1 MRFSLYNRKYL
12 NQYKGG
18 ILNLYAE
25 IILNSEAIEID
36 RPFTYKVPLDM
47 EEKVKVGQI
56 VKVPFGVRSKPVEGF
71 ILDLKAEEEMKVSFK
86 MKNILSVENEEPIIT
101 EDDLKLINFLREEYL
116 CKYIDAIRLLI
127 PVGILK
133 GAKSKSRNVI
143 VFINDNLEK
152 IKNKDGYIEII
163 DFIKRNTGKYTKTE
177 LSKEHGFSI
186 YKLNKLMEHGLIKS
200 EEEIV
205 FRYNTREY
213 NKDVQKNLTVE
224 QSMAIKEIEESE
236 ENLILLKGVTG
247 SGKTEVYM
255 RIVEKTLEEGKSAIV
270 LVPEIAL
277 TPQMIERFKGRFG
290 SNVALFHSKLSDGE
304 RFDEWYRVKEG
315 KASLI
320 IGARSAIFL
329 PAKNLGLIII
339 DEEHENTYKSD
350 QNPKYQ
356 TKEVAE
362 YIAKLK
368 GCKVILGSATP
379 TIESYYR
386 AISGEMKLV
395 ELNHRVDN
403 KPMPKM
409 MLVDMREEL
418 RSGNKSLFSR
428 RLYASMKEKLEKG
441 EQIILFLNRRGF
453 STFVS
458 CRSCGYVFHCEDCD
472 ISMTYHKNG
481 FLVCHYCGKT
491 KKQPNL
497 CPKCGSKYVK
507 FFGAGTER
515 VEEEVRRYFK
525 NARILRM
532 DVDTTRAKD
541 SHEKIYNA
549 FKAREADIL
558 IGTQMVSKGLD
569 FPNVTLVGI
578 LAADMSLNLPDYR
591 AAERSFQIITQ
602 VAGRAGRGDKEG
614 EVIVQTYTPEHY
626 SLQYAK
632 KYDYE
637 NFYEKEFTIRAMMG
651 YPPFG
656 RILLINGSGKNE
668 DELRKQMIYLGEKV
682 KEKAEEFGGLE
693 VLGPTPCIIYR
704 IKENYRWQI
713 IVKGEFSSK
722 FSKSIKDILY
732 DKANNVYND
741 IRVSM
746 DINPNSLS

>member
-1 MRFSLYNRKYL
+1 
-12 NQYKGG
+12 
-18 ILNLYAE
+18 
-25 IILNSEAIEID
+25 
-36 RPFTYKVPLDM
+36 M

-86 MKNILSVENEEPIIT
+86 MKSILSVENEEPVIT

-713 IVKGEFSSK
+713 IIKGEFSSK

>member
-1 MRFSLYNRKYL
+1 M
-12 NQYKGG
+12 
-18 ILNLYAE
+18 YAE

-56 VKVPFGVRSKPVEGF
+56 VKVPFGARSKPVEGF

-143 VFINDNLEK
+143 VFIDDNLEK
-152 IKNKDGYIEII
+152 IKNKDGYIETI

-177 LSKEHGFSI
+177 LSKDHGLSI
-186 YKLNKLMEHGLIKS
+186 YKLNKLIEHGLIKS

-213 NKDVQKNLTVE
+213 NKYVQKNLTLE
-224 QSMAIKEIEESE
+224 QSMAIKAIEESE

-255 RIVEKTLEEGKSAIV
+255 RIVEKTLKEGKSAIV

-395 ELNHRVDN
+395 ELNCRVDN
-403 KPMPKM
+403 RPMPEM
-409 MLVDMREEL
+409 TLVDMREEL
-418 RSGNKSLFSR
+418 RSGNKSIFSR
-428 RLYASMKEKLEKG
+428 RLYVSMKEKLEKG

-458 CRSCGYVFHCEDCD
+458 CRSCGYVFQCEDCD

-491 KKQPNL
+491 KQQPNL

-525 NARILRM
+525 NAKILRM
-532 DVDTTRAKD
+532 DIDTTRAKD
-541 SHEKIYNA
+541 SHEKIYNT

-578 LAADMSLNLPDYR
+578 LAADMSLNIPDYR
-591 AAERSFQIITQ
+591 AAEKSFQIITQ

-632 KYDYE
+632 KYNYE
-637 NFYEKEFTIRAMMG
+637 GFYEKEFTIRAMMG

-656 RILLINGSGKNE
+656 RILLINGTGKNE
-668 DELRKQMIYLGEKV
+668 NELKNQMIYLGKRV

-713 IVKGEFSSK
+713 IVKGEFSAK

>member
-1 MRFSLYNRKYL
+1 M
-12 NQYKGG
+12 
-18 ILNLYAE
+18 YAE

-56 VKVPFGVRSKPVEGF
+56 VKVPFGARSKPVEGF

-143 VFINDNLEK
+143 VFIDDNLEK
-152 IKNKDGYIEII
+152 IKNKDGYIETI

-177 LSKEHGFSI
+177 LSKDHGLSI
-186 YKLNKLMEHGLIKS
+186 YKLNKLIEHGLIKS

-213 NKDVQKNLTVE
+213 NKYVQKNLTLE
-224 QSMAIKEIEESE
+224 QSMAIKAIEESE

-255 RIVEKTLEEGKSAIV
+255 RIVEKTLKEGKSAIV

-395 ELNHRVDN
+395 ELNCRVDN
-403 KPMPKM
+403 RPMPEM
-409 MLVDMREEL
+409 TLVDMREEL
-418 RSGNKSLFSR
+418 RSGNKSIFSR
-428 RLYASMKEKLEKG
+428 RLYVSMKEKLEKG

-458 CRSCGYVFHCEDCD
+458 CRSCGYVFQCEDCD

-491 KKQPNL
+491 KQQPNL

-525 NARILRM
+525 NAKILRM

-541 SHEKIYNA
+541 SHEKIYNT

-578 LAADMSLNLPDYR
+578 LAADMSLNIPDYR
-591 AAERSFQIITQ
+591 AAEKSFQIITQ

-632 KYDYE
+632 KYNYE
-637 NFYEKEFTIRAMMG
+637 DFYEKEFTIRAMMG

-656 RILLINGSGKNE
+656 RILLINGTGKNE
-668 DELRKQMIYLGEKV
+668 NELKNQMIYLGKRV

-713 IVKGEFSSK
+713 IVKGEFSAK

>member
-86 MKNILSVENEEPIIT
+86 MKNILSVENEEPVIT

-143 VFINDNLEK
+143 VFIDDNLEK
-152 IKNKDGYIEII
+152 IKNKDGYIETI
-163 DFIKRNTGKYTKTE
+163 DFIKKNTGKYTKTE
-177 LSKEHGFSI
+177 LSKEYGLSI

-713 IVKGEFSSK
+713 IIKGEFSSK

>member
-1 MRFSLYNRKYL
+1 M
-12 NQYKGG
+12 
-18 ILNLYAE
+18 YAE

-56 VKVPFGVRSKPVEGF
+56 VKVPFGARSKPVEGF

-143 VFINDNLEK
+143 VFIDDNLEK
-152 IKNKDGYIEII
+152 IKNKDGYIETI

-177 LSKEHGFSI
+177 LSKDHGLSI
-186 YKLNKLMEHGLIKS
+186 YKLNKLIEHGLIKS

-213 NKDVQKNLTVE
+213 NKYVQKNLTLE
-224 QSMAIKEIEESE
+224 QSMAIKAIEESE

-255 RIVEKTLEEGKSAIV
+255 RIVEKTLKEGKSAIV

-395 ELNHRVDN
+395 ELNCRVDN
-403 KPMPKM
+403 RPMPEM
-409 MLVDMREEL
+409 TLVDMREEL
-418 RSGNKSLFSR
+418 RSGNKSIFSR
-428 RLYASMKEKLEKG
+428 RLYVSMKEKLEKG

-458 CRSCGYVFHCEDCD
+458 CRSCGYVFQCEDCD

-491 KKQPNL
+491 KQQPNL

-525 NARILRM
+525 NAKILRM
-532 DVDTTRAKD
+532 DIDTTRAKD

-549 FKAREADIL
+549 FKVGEADIL

-578 LAADMSLNLPDYR
+578 LAADMSLNIPDYR
-591 AAERSFQIITQ
+591 AAERSFQIIKQ

-632 KYDYE
+632 KYNYE
-637 NFYEKEFTIRAMMG
+637 GFYEKEFTIRAMMG

-656 RILLINGSGKNE
+656 RILLINGTGKNE
-668 DELRKQMIYLGEKV
+668 NELKNQMIYLGKRV

-713 IVKGEFSSK
+713 IIKGEFSSK

>member
-86 MKNILSVENEEPIIT
+86 MKSILSVENEEPVIT

-127 PVGILK
+127 PVGIVK

-713 IVKGEFSSK
+713 IIKGEFSSK